1 MDDTTTA
8 QPRDDQRLTCGRCG
22 QQAYT
27 ARAGGSSA
35 AGQVSKHMKG
45 EATAGH
51 EVEPVWGEAVCECD
65 FCDPG
70 IPAVW
75 SYQVIPVETRIGLTA
90 GPRPGEVI
98 SSRGLNDTPW
108 YACPAC
114 ADLIQAKQWRELLK
128 RSLSLYEKR
137 TGHRPTTGLRIHSH
151 ETHQQFVQMMTGHRL
166 PLDGA
171 R

>member
-1 MDDTTTA
+1 MDDKTTVT
-8 QPRDDQRLTCGRCG
+8 RDDRRLTCGRCG
-22 QQAYT
+22 H
-27 ARAGGSSA
+27 RAHAGTLTGGHA
-35 AGQVSKHMKG
+35 VKQVFRHTEG

-51 EVEPVWGEAVCECD
+51 EVEPVWGEVFHRCD
-65 FCDPG
+65 FCDPE
-70 IPAVW
+70 IEAVW
-75 SYQVIPVETRIGLTA
+75 SYQVLPVETRVGLIA
-90 GPRPGEVI
+90 GLRPAEVF

-137 TGHRPTTGLRIHSH
+137 TGHRPTTGLRIQTH